1 MSKEKDSIYPTR
13 VVHPWHGVS
22 HGDNIPEEFNA
33 IIEIPK
39 GSKLKYELDK
49 QTGLLKV
56 DRILFSSVVYPHS
69 YGFIPQSYCEDGD
82 PIDVLVIMSET
93 VVPMSMV
100 KCRPIG
106 VMQMIDDGKRDDK
119 IISVCVNDPKVNKY
133 KDISELPNHTLRE
146 IRKFFSD
153 YKDLENKT
161 VKTFDPQGCTKA
173 KQIVEKSVKLYQEL
187 FIEGNGP
194 KTKKKK
200 KMPSPKQLHKFSNSS
215 KKKTKKRK
223 QKKKKKTKKKK

>member
-1 MSKEKDSIYPTR
+1 MSKEKDSIYPTK

-49 QTGLLKV
+49 KTGLLKV
-56 DRILFSSVVYPHS
+56 DRILYSSVVYPHS
-69 YGFIPQSYCEDGD
+69 YGFIPQSFCEDGD

-93 VVPMSMV
+93 VVPMSLI

-119 IISVCVNDPKVNKY
+119 IISVCVDDPAVNTY
-133 KDISELPNHTLRE
+133 NDISDLPTHTLRE
-146 IRKFFSD
+146 IRKFFND

-161 VKTFDPQGCTKA
+161 VKTFDPQGSIKA
-173 KQIVEKSVKLYQEL
+173 KQIVEKSVRLYKEI
-187 FIEGNGP
+187 FIDGNGP

-200 KMPSPKQLHKFSNSS
+200 KKETVKTTKKPLKKKSS
-215 KKKTKKRK
+215 KKIKKNKKKTKKN
-223 QKKKKKTKKKK
+223 

>member
-1 MSKEKDSIYPTR
+1 MSKKKDSVYPTK

-33 IIEIPK
+33 VIEIPK

-49 QTGLLKV
+49 KTGLLKV
-56 DRILFSSVVYPHS
+56 DRILYSSVVYPHN

-82 PIDVLVIMSET
+82 PVDVLVIMSET
-93 VVPMSMV
+93 VVPMSLV

-119 IISVCVNDPKVNKY
+119 IISVCVNDPAVNTY
-133 KDISELPNHTLRE
+133 NDISDLPNHTLRE
-146 IRKFFSD
+146 IRKFFTD

-161 VKTFDPQGCTKA
+161 VKTFDPQGSIKA
-173 KQIVEKSVKLYQEL
+173 KQIVEKSVRLYKEI

-194 KTKKKK
+194 KIKKKK
-200 KMPSPKQLHKFSNSS
+200 KKDTVKTTKKPVKK
-215 KKKTKKRK
+215 KTTKKTKKN
-223 QKKKKKTKKKK
+223 KKKSKKN

>member
-1 MSKEKDSIYPTR
+1 MSKENDSVYPTK

-33 IIEIPK
+33 VIEIPK

-49 QTGLLKV
+49 KTGLLKV
-56 DRILFSSVVYPHS
+56 DRILYSSVVYPHN

-82 PIDVLVIMSET
+82 PVDVLVIMSET
-93 VVPMSMV
+93 VVTMSMI

-119 IISVCVNDPKVNKY
+119 IISVCINDPAVNTY
-133 KDISELPNHTLRE
+133 HEISDLPTHTLRE
-146 IRKFFSD
+146 IRKFFND

-161 VKTFDPQGCTKA
+161 VKTFDPQGSVKA
-173 KQIVEKSVKLYQEL
+173 KQIVKKSVRLYKEI

-194 KTKKKK
+194 KNKKKK
-200 KMPSPKQLHKFSNSS
+200 NKKKPV
-215 KKKTKKRK
+215 KKKTT
-223 QKKKKKTKKKK
+223 KKKKTKKKTKKN